1 MSDMENRQNQENPN
15 EEAPKTAGERQPSA
29 TWKKLRA
36 KKWVFPTAYLVAAA
50 IILGLMWWYQST
62 NDELATEGIDAG
74 LDVTG
79 NVDVD
84 GEAEPGSDTAPVHAT
99 LEEMQWPVVDA
110 SEITVLMPFYDT
122 SASAEE
128 RAAAL
133 VHYGNEITPHMGVS
147 IGTADN
153 APFEVAAALSGTV
166 TRVAQQPP
174 VGNIVEITHN
184 DGLVTVYQSLEN
196 VRVREGEQVVQGQVI
211 ADAGRNE
218 LESDLGVHLH
228 FEVRENGKPLNP
240 QNYLPA
246 LSTDLSGIDAEDGDA
261 ADQTAQEAV
270 DDQAAVD
277 DEAAFDESGDED
289 DTSTEQDADE
299 DADDAAEE

>member
-1 MSDMENRQNQENPN
+1 MSDMENRQNQETPN
-15 EEAPKTAGERQPSA
+15 EEVPKTAGERQPSA

-36 KKWVFPTAYLVAAA
+36 KKWVFPTTYLVAAA

-62 NDELATEGIDAG
+62 NDELATDGIDPG

-79 NVDVD
+79 NVDAGGKTD
-84 GEAEPGSDTAPVHAT
+84 LPGSDTAPVHAT

-110 SEITVLMPFYDT
+110 GEITVLMPFYDK

-133 VHYGNEITPHMGVS
+133 VRYGNEITPHMGVS

-196 VRVREGEQVVQGQVI
+196 VRVREGEQVAQGQVI

-246 LSTDLSGIDAEDGDA
+246 LSTDLSGTDAEGEA
-261 ADQTAQEAV
+261 AVDQTAQETV
-270 DDQAAVD
+270 DDQAA
-277 DEAAFDESGDED
+277 FDEDGDED
-289 DTSTEQDADE
+289 DTSTEQNADE